1 MENWKHEFAAFL
13 ALETVR
19 DLTADPR
26 PAWVFSR
33 DGRSVRWSNPAGG
46 AMFGARRFAD
56 MAGKTAPETDS
67 FARQLA
73 NVAHNLGH
81 GGTLA
86 RLRLTS
92 GARAV
97 PLLCQCRPLRTA
109 EGQRGILVIAMEAP
123 GRDVAVSEDA
133 AAAFASDPKT
143 APASDGAMR
152 RAEHS
157 LPPGT
162 LEAEPPTDTRNTP
175 ARHRS
180 TGAQDIG
187 KTQSTRLASQE
198 DEPERF
204 SQALLADD
212 EPPSESGHDTAGA
225 LATGA
230 RSAERPVSTIPFA
243 RKPVRFLWQTDAA
256 DRFLFVSPGLG
267 QLVGRTAEIVGET
280 WQDVASRLKL
290 DPDGRIAEA
299 LARHDTW
306 SGLTAWWPVEGSE
319 YRVPA
324 ELTALPVFGIDQS
337 FQGFRGFGV
346 LKPGDVVTPDVFRDR
361 YGAAD
366 FRLPP
371 GALPDRERSEVDR
384 SGAIEQEGVE
394 AADYRKN
401 VPEPDPSADHR
412 SGEEASGGPGA
423 GVGGAGAG
431 LEGTTGP
438 RVVAD
443 NDALAGN
450 VVPLRADNDGYPDF
464 AALSPHEESA
474 FDEIAAALADEE
486 KEPQEASETAGGSR
500 AESLAPAGP
509 GIEEPAP
516 EEAAAGEPAADEP
529 AAGESPPDETRGGG
543 PPDAR
548 PLAGGLAE
556 AQARICELTSI
567 LDTATDGVLVIDEDG
582 NIERVN
588 ASGEALF
595 GVKEADLVGQPLAD
609 LFDAD
614 SRQEAIDYLSGLKEN
629 GVASV
634 LNEGRDVNA
643 RAGDGTIPVFMTMGR
658 IGSDEKGR
666 FCAVLR
672 DLTYWKQAEAELVA
686 ARRNAETASNQKS
699 DFLARVSHEIR
710 TPLNAIIGF
719 SEVMIEE
726 RFGPIENER
735 YREYLRD
742 MRTSGEHVVSLV
754 NDLLDISKI
763 EAGKL
768 DLEFDAVP
776 LNSLVRECITLMQ
789 PQSNRAHV
797 ILRSSLSP
805 DVPSVVADQRTLRQ
819 IVLNLLSNSVK
830 FTGPGGQ
837 VIASTALLKTGEA
850 VLKVRDTGE
859 GMSDEELTRALEPF
873 RQLTTAALGSGD
885 GTGLGLPLTKALVEA
900 NRAEFEIRSARGEGT
915 IVTIV
920 FPPTRVLSE

>member
-1 MENWKHEFAAFL
+1 M
-13 ALETVR
+13 
-19 DLTADPR
+19 
-26 PAWVFSR
+26 
-33 DGRSVRWSNPAGG
+33 
-46 AMFGARRFAD
+46 
-56 MAGKTAPETDS
+56 
-67 FARQLA
+67 
-73 NVAHNLGH
+73 
-81 GGTLA
+81 
-86 RLRLTS
+86 
-92 GARAV
+92 
-97 PLLCQCRPLRTA
+97 
-109 EGQRGILVIAMEAP
+109 
-123 GRDVAVSEDA
+123 
-133 AAAFASDPKT
+133 
-143 APASDGAMR
+143 
-152 RAEHS
+152 
-157 LPPGT
+157 
-162 LEAEPPTDTRNTP
+162 
-175 ARHRS
+175 
-180 TGAQDIG
+180 
-187 KTQSTRLASQE
+187 
-198 DEPERF
+198 
-204 SQALLADD
+204 
-212 EPPSESGHDTAGA
+212 
-225 LATGA
+225 
-230 RSAERPVSTIPFA
+230 
-243 RKPVRFLWQTDAA
+243 
-256 DRFLFVSPGLG
+256 
-267 QLVGRTAEIVGET
+267 
-280 WQDVASRLKL
+280 
-290 DPDGRIAEA
+290 
-299 LARHDTW
+299 
-306 SGLTAWWPVEGSE
+306 
-319 YRVPA
+319 
-324 ELTALPVFGIDQS
+324 
-337 FQGFRGFGV
+337 
-346 LKPGDVVTPDVFRDR
+346 
-361 YGAAD
+361 
-366 FRLPP
+366 
-371 GALPDRERSEVDR
+371 
-384 SGAIEQEGVE
+384 
-394 AADYRKN
+394 
-401 VPEPDPSADHR
+401 
-412 SGEEASGGPGA
+412 
-423 GVGGAGAG
+423 
-431 LEGTTGP
+431 
-438 RVVAD
+438 
-443 NDALAGN
+443 
-450 VVPLRADNDGYPDF
+450 
-464 AALSPHEESA
+464 
-474 FDEIAAALADEE
+474 
-486 KEPQEASETAGGSR
+486 
-500 AESLAPAGP
+500 
-509 GIEEPAP
+509 EEPAP
-516 EEAAAGEPAADEP
+516 EEAAGDEPAADEP

-556 AQARICELTSI
+556 AQARIRELTSI